1 MSESEHTPPPD
12 RAIAS
17 MRGPSPKLWAARLRR
32 FLFVGGPL
40 VLLVILTWFLLPA
53 SKPPAEPYKS
63 QARATHGDYDP
74 PQAAVVPAVVQAP
87 LQASTA
93 STPFAQA
100 LSQVARQKEEHRP
113 VVMRFGSTALPEY
126 MKPKAPPQT
135 VATSHGGITFSP
147 AAFEGSKA
155 VTIKDR
161 NLVLTPGPVTCIMD
175 TMIVTGQ
182 SEDSPFQCH
191 LDRDVLSP
199 TNVTLME
206 AGTQVIGSYKSVA
219 GDGQDRV
226 VAVTASAVTPNGVVV
241 QLGGPLADQLGA
253 SGVPGSVDNHWW
265 QRIGAAVVLSLVD
278 NGFGLAEAAL
288 SKGGSTYLN
297 FNTGDGVGSL
307 GQQLL
312 AKTVNI
318 PPTISVNQGA
328 RVVLWVTKFIDFSDA
343 YRLEPRG

>member
-1 MSESEHTPPPD
+1 MSESEQASPAD
-12 RAIAS
+12 RELAAA
-17 MRGPSPKLWAARLRR
+17 RGSTRRLWSARLRR

-40 VLLVILTWFLLPA
+40 VLLLFLTWFLVP
-53 SKPPAEPYKS
+53 SSQPPSEPYKS
-63 QARATHGDYDP
+63 QARETHADYDP

-87 LQASTA
+87 LQVSP
-93 STPFAQA
+93 PFAQV
-100 LSQVARQKEEHRP
+100 LSQGSGKQAEHRP
-113 VVMRFGSTALPEY
+113 VVMTYGGTVLPEY
-126 MKPKAPPQT
+126 MKPKDPPQT
-135 VATSHGGITFSP
+135 VEGSHGGITYKP

-155 VTIKDR
+155 ITITDR
-161 NLVLTPGPVTCIMD
+161 NLVLMPGPVSCIMD

-219 GDGQDRV
+219 GDGQNRI

-278 NGFGLAEAAL
+278 NSFGLAQAAL

-297 FNTGDGVGSL
+297 FNTGGGVGSI

-328 RVVLWVTKFIDFSDA
+328 RVALWITKFIDFSDA
-343 YRLEPRG
+343 YRLEPRQ

>member
-1 MSESEHTPPPD
+1 MSESEHTPQPD

-17 MRGPSPKLWAARLRR
+17 VRGPSPQLWAGRLRR

-53 SKPPAEPYKS
+53 SKPPVEPYKS

-87 LQASTA
+87 LQAST
-93 STPFAQA
+93 PFAQA

-113 VVMRFGSTALPEY
+113 VVMSFGSTALPEY
-126 MKPKAPPQT
+126 MKPKDPPQT
-135 VATSHGGITFSP
+135 VAASHGGITFSP

-161 NLVLTPGPVTCIMD
+161 NLVLMPGPVTCIMD

-182 SEDSPFQCH
+182 SEESPFQCH

-226 VAVTASAVTPNGVVV
+226 VAVTASAVTPHGVVV